1 MLPQD
6 SAQRQHDQQHTV
18 FILSLPVVIAVVS
31 AGSLPSALPLT
42 ELPVNATHSLCKNA
56 NKPWSP
62 ACCARQGKTR
72 GVQQRRVR
80 FIIVLA
86 FVTKTDT
93 GWQLNRSC
101 IYNYKWGSLF
111 KFIIVTGFDPLACIL
126 GFKLF
131 CGSFPPI
138 EHYISNWIKNKLN
151 QELDLEFESELNR
164 NERSH
169 DSRKNKRRVQNL
181 TSWFYN
187 CDYLTNLLQQI
198 SEIDWTLMSAIFLVL
213 AQRDS
218 SEKDYLPFF

>member
-1 MLPQD
+1 MSFLACCGWPVQALVVALSQIQVMLPQD

-18 FILSLPVVIAVVS
+18 FILSLPVVIAVVP

-62 ACCARQGKTR
+62 ACCAGLGNTR

-111 KFIIVTGFDPLACIL
+111 KFIIVTGFDPLACML

-131 CGSFPPI
+131 CGSFPRI
-138 EHYISNWIKNKLN
+138 EHYISNWINIKLN
-151 QELDLEFESELNR
+151 QELDLEFESELNW
-164 NERSH
+164 NGRSH
-169 DSRKNKRRVQNL
+169 DSRKIKGEFK
-181 TSWFYN
+181 TSCPDFITVTIWQ
-187 CDYLTNLLQQI
+187 T
-198 SEIDWTLMSAIFLVL
+198 
-213 AQRDS
+213 S
-218 SEKDYLPFF
+218 SNR